1 MFQRVCPSLL
11 DILTKHNATD
21 VTEED
26 ASPVSTMLL
35 ILQILVQ
42 EETWHFKTSLTVVLR
57 FVMQQKG
64 DLGSLL
70 AAYRRFYHP

>member
-26 ASPVSTMLL
+26 ASPVSSMLL

-42 EETWHFKTSLTVVLR
+42 EET
-57 FVMQQKG
+57 
-64 DLGSLL
+64 
-70 AAYRRFYHP
+70 